1 MLCDVP
7 CSGLGILAK
16 KPDIRYKNEEDIA
29 RLPEIGLDIL
39 CKSAQ
44 YVKPGGALIYS
55 TCTLCKAENEDN
67 VAAFLAKNPD
77 FVPAKLAFRGA
88 VNGTKTFFPQT
99 DGTDGFFVAKFI
111 RNKE

>member
-1 MLCDVP
+1 MFKNY
-7 CSGLGILAK
+7 IENAK
-16 KPDIRYKNEEDIA
+16 YI
-29 RLPEIGLDIL
+29 LDII
-39 CKSAQ
+39 K
-44 YVKPGGALIYS
+44 
-55 TCTLCKAENEDN
+55 KAAE
-67 VAAFLAKNPD
+67 KNPD